1 MGGMVA
7 VGVAGSN
14 QHALALFPASDTE
27 FCPPMAH
34 SAMFEVVLNTGTSSP
49 MRSDTEYN
57 RFVGSTQ
64 LISKILN
71 GPPGSPL
78 GLCSG
83 TIITSIS
90 PMVPCLSVPQT
101 GQFFGLLPQLLEIRI
116 APSRATKVRRG
127 NIFVLIKFPPTIF
140 AGGRT
145 TASRKKLLDS
155 SALSGSFPPA
165 PYPTSN
171 KLTRGARNLVRTGTE
186 YLQ

>member
-1 MGGMVA
+1 MGGRVA
-7 VGVAGSN
+7 VGASGSN
-14 QHALALFPASDTE
+14 QHGLALFPASDTE
-27 FCPPMAH
+27 FWPPIAH
-34 SAMFEVVLNTGTSSP
+34 SAMFEVVLNTGTSRP
-49 MRSDTEYN
+49 MRSDTVYN

-64 LISKILN
+64 LISNILN

-90 PMVPCLSVPQT
+90 PMVPFLSVPHT
-101 GQFFGLLPQLLEIRI
+101 GQFFELPQLFEIKI
-116 APSRATKVRRG
+116 APNSATNVRRG

-145 TASRKKLLDS
+145 TVSRKKLLDS
-155 SALSGSFPPA
+155 SALSGSFLPA

-171 KLTRGARNLVRTGTE
+171 KLTRGARNFC
-186 YLQ
+186 

>member
-49 MRSDTEYN
+49 MRSDTVYN

-90 PMVPCLSVPQT
+90 PIVPCLSVPQT
-101 GQFFGLLPQLLEIRI
+101 GQFFELPQLFESKI
-116 APSRATKVRRG
+116 APNSATNVRRG
-127 NIFVLIKFPPTIF
+127 NIFVLINFLQRYLPGAAQPSQEKSFLILQRSRARFRRPPIQP
-140 AGGRT
+140 A
-145 TASRKKLLDS
+145 ASYPRRSKL
-155 SALSGSFPPA
+155 F
-165 PYPTSN
+165 
-171 KLTRGARNLVRTGTE
+171 VRT
-186 YLQ
+186 

>member
-1 MGGMVA
+1 MGGIVA
-7 VGVAGSN
+7 RALFGST
-14 QHALALFPASDTE
+14 QHGLALFPASATE
-27 FCPPMAH
+27 FCPPIAH
-34 SAMFEVVLNTGTSSP
+34 SAMFEVVLNTGTSRP
-49 MRSDTEYN
+49 MRSETEYN

-90 PMVPCLSVPQT
+90 PIVPFLSVPQT
-101 GQFFGLLPQLLEIRI
+101 GQFFALPQLFEIKI
-116 APSRATKVRRG
+116 APNSATNVRRG
-127 NIFVLIKFPPTIF
+127 NIFALIKFPPTIF

-145 TASRKKLLDS
+145 AVSRKKLLDS
-155 SALSGSFPPA
+155 SALSGSFLPA

-171 KLTRGARNLVRTGTE
+171 KLTRGAQNFD
-186 YLQ
+186 

>member
-49 MRSDTEYN
+49 MRSDTVYN

-101 GQFFGLLPQLLEIRI
+101 GQFFELPQLFESKI
-116 APSRATKVRRG
+116 APNSATNVRRG

-145 TASRKKLLDS
+145 TVSRKKLLDS
-155 SALSGSFPPA
+155 SAGS
-165 PYPTSN
+165 
-171 KLTRGARNLVRTGTE
+171 
-186 YLQ
+186 